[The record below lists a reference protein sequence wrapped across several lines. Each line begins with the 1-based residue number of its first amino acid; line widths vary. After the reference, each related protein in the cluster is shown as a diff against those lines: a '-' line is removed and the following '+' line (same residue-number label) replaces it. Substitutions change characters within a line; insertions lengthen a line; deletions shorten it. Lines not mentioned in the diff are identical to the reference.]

1 MHRFQGGAAQDV
13 MVRNRGAIEAEEP
26 QRLDDHDHPGDD
38 GGGAVG
44 MQSAHRAPLRP
55 RAGRRGAARIAG
67 SWRGTP
73 RDRGRRRRSNTP
85 DPGLSHRARSP
96 CPPRRWPREP
106 PRERSAAPP
115 ARTIERT
122 SAASASSSA
131 EVGGSVA
138 RWRSVWRTTP
148 ACVETWKLTSS
159 PLPTTSSVDPPP
171 TSMTTVGVV
180 SPGARSLVAPRKVRR
195 ASSSP
200 GITRAWRASSC
211 ARTRAR
217 NASPLAASRTALVST
232 ATARSAPPASM
243 TARYSASVASTRS
256 IAASSRT
263 PVRSRRSP
271 SRVTFVRRSSS
282 ISAPV
287 ARDLGDEQARGVRAD
302 VDDGDSHVRAC
313 ARHAGCTG

>member
-1 MHRFQGGAAQDV
+1 M
-13 MVRNRGAIEAEEP
+13 
-26 QRLDDHDHPGDD
+26 
-38 GGGAVG
+38 
-44 MQSAHRAPLRP
+44 
-55 RAGRRGAARIAG
+55 
-67 SWRGTP
+67 
-73 RDRGRRRRSNTP
+73 
-85 DPGLSHRARSP
+85 
-96 CPPRRWPREP
+96 
-106 PRERSAAPP
+106 
-115 ARTIERT
+115 
-122 SAASASSSA
+122 
-131 EVGGSVA
+131 
-138 RWRSVWRTTP
+138 WRTTP

-200 GITRAWRASSC
+200 EITRAWRASSC

-217 NASPLAASRTALVST
+217 KASPLAASRTALVST

-271 SRVTFVRRSSS
+271 SRVTLVRRSSS
-282 ISAPV
+282 ISLPSRATSATSRRVEFVPMSTT
-287 ARDLGDEQARGVRAD
+287 ATRMCAALTPAARGRA
-302 VDDGDSHVRAC
+302 SACRRAPRGGC
-313 ARHAGCTG
+313 RRRGRPSPRGPSWWPSRCGGRPAGSAPPAAGGRRAAARGR